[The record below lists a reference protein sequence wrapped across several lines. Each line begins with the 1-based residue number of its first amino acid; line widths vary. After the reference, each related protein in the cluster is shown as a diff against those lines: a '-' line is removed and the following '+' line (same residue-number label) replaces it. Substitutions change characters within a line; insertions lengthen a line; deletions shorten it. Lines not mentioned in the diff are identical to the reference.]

1 MPNSFKGIAAA
12 LLRHAVQSDVAAL
25 PCPAL
30 PQCVLLQVFCEAWNL
45 GFPSSALHFCM
56 FFICADIVAGTTTKP
71 QQAQQGSNAQSN
83 RSGALT
89 DALKSKDAKTIE
101 QALADSLTD
110 SDSKSSSSSSSYSGQ
125 LSSAISNSTSSAS
138 LGTVKQAFSNATEA
152 VGQML
157 PGVRSAGMLG
167 GGANKTQAEAG
178 AGGLHHHLSNSK
190 PLLKWCQVCDHF

>member
-1 MPNSFKGIAAA
+1 
-12 LLRHAVQSDVAAL
+12 
-25 PCPAL
+25 
-30 PQCVLLQVFCEAWNL
+30 
-45 GFPSSALHFCM
+45 M
-56 FFICADIVAGTTTKP
+56 FFICADIIAGTTTKP

-110 SDSKSSSSSSSYSGQ
+110 SDSKSSSSSSSSGQ

-138 LGTVKQAFSNATEA
+138 LGAVKQAISNATEA

-157 PGVRSAGMLG
+157 PGVGSAGMLG
-167 GGANKTQAEAG
+167 GGANKTQANAG
-178 AGGLHHHLSNSK
+178 DGGLCAVLCCAVLCCAVLCCAVLCCAVLS
-190 PLLKWCQVCDHF
+190 LMC

>member
-1 MPNSFKGIAAA
+1 M
-12 LLRHAVQSDVAAL
+12 LLPCPAL

-30 PQCVLLQVFCEAWNL
+30 PCPALPCPALPCLCVSCFESALEAWHL
-45 GFPSSALHFCM
+45 GLSSSALLSCM
-56 FFICADIVAGTTTKP
+56 LFICAHIIAGTITKP

-138 LGTVKQAFSNATEA
+138 LGAVKQAFSNATEA

-190 PLLKWCQVCDHF
+190 PLLKWCQKCDHF